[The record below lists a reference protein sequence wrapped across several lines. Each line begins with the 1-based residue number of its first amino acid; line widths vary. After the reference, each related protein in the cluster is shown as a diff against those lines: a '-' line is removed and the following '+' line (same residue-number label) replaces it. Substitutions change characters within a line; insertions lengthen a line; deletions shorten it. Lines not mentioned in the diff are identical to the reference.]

1 MKGSPGSSPGV
12 GSLDLQ
18 GLLARAGRT
27 ISRLGARWVY
37 QGSTT
42 RGETPF
48 PDCFTDRDAPPS
60 RGVAHDVRV
69 GPCGEA
75 GVGMAEVLGGFR
87 RFAHPRLLAGD
98 LGLVPSERTSD
109 DKRRQGGITM
119 AGPAHSRRLLVEAAH
134 ERLAARQAGQ
144 DRIWEAAVLD

>member
-1 MKGSPGSSPGV
+1 
-12 GSLDLQ
+12 
-18 GLLARAGRT
+18 
-27 ISRLGARWVY
+27 
-37 QGSTT
+37 
-42 RGETPF
+42 
-48 PDCFTDRDAPPS
+48 
-60 RGVAHDVRV
+60 
-69 GPCGEA
+69 
-75 GVGMAEVLGGFR
+75 MAEVLGGFR

-134 ERLAARQAGQ
+134 HYRHRPRLDERLAARQAGQ